1 MKKQNMIK
9 LAAAAALTLGLSGN
23 AMAAIDNGDLIRVVY
38 DTVGSVEYATDLG
51 SFSSILSR
59 TAGGEKNIVVGAG
72 VDAVQTSIFGSTT
85 QMSDLRVAYFTFD
98 SANGKWVGLASG
110 LESISNV
117 ARKYGNFE
125 TAAQAVSGMAS
136 APTNGAYDA
145 NMVTADSAKL
155 ANKSGANTFYTK
167 FSAVLG
173 PNYAGMVS
181 NTNTNG
187 IASLAALA
195 TAGGTVE
202 QNFFTWTGTN
212 TNVASAGSLAFTLTM
227 LADGSTVIN
236 KMDGPQTPVPA
247 AAWLLGSGLMGLVG
261 LRRRMNK
268 EA

>member
-23 AMAAIDNGDLIRVVY
+23 ALAAIDNGDLIRVVY

-51 SFSSILSR
+51 NFQDIKTR
-59 TAGGEKNIVVGAG
+59 TANGEKNIVVGAG
-72 VDAVQTSIFGSTT
+72 VDAINTSIFGATT
-85 QMSDLRVAYFTFD
+85 QMGDLRVAYFTFD
-98 SANGKWVGLASG
+98 SNNGQWVGLTSQLG
-110 LESISNV
+110 SISNIS
-117 ARKYGNFE
+117 RKYSTFQ
-125 TAAQAVSGMAS
+125 TAAQSVSGTVTT
-136 APTNGAYDA
+136 PTNGAYDA
-145 NMVTADSAKL
+145 NMITADSAKL

-167 FSAVLG
+167 FGVLSQNFG
-173 PNYAGMVS
+173 IFGGMVAAP
-181 NTNTNG
+181 NTLP
-187 IASLAALA
+187 SLAALA
-195 TAGGTVE
+195 SGGSVE

-212 TNVASAGSLAFTLTM
+212 TNNASAGTLAFTLTT

>member
-23 AMAAIDNGDLIRVVY
+23 ALAAIDNGDLIRVVY

-51 SFSSILSR
+51 NFQDIKTR
-59 TAGGEKNIVVGAG
+59 TAAGEKNIVVGAG
-72 VDAVQTSIFGSTT
+72 VDAIQTSIFGSST
-85 QMSDLRVAYFTFD
+85 QMSDLRVAYFTYD
-98 SANGKWVGLASG
+98 ANNGKWVGLASG
-110 LESISNV
+110 LDSISNV
-117 ARKYGNFE
+117 ARKYSTFE
-125 TAAQAVSGMAS
+125 GAAWAISGTNTT
-136 APTNGAYDA
+136 PTNGVYDA
-145 NMVTADSAKL
+145 AMVTDNSAKL
-155 ANKSGANTFYTK
+155 ANKSAANTFYTK
-167 FSAVLG
+167 FSVSLG

-181 NTNTNG
+181 NSNVNG

-195 TAGGTVE
+195 TGGAVE

-212 TNVASAGSLAFTLTM
+212 TNAASAGTLAFTLTT

-236 KMDGPQTPVPA
+236 KMDAPQVPVPA

>member
-1 MKKQNMIK
+1 MIK

-51 SFSSILSR
+51 NFQDILSR
-59 TAGGEKNIVVGAG
+59 TAAGEKNIVTGNG
-72 VDAVQTSIFGSTT
+72 VDAIQTSIFSETT

-110 LESISNV
+110 LENINNV
-117 ARKYGNFE
+117 SRKYGTFQS
-125 TAAQAVSGMAS
+125 ASQALTYGA
-136 APTNGAYDA
+136 TGTTGAYDL
-145 NMVTADSAKL
+145 NMVTDNSAKL
-155 ANKSGANTFYTK
+155 ANKSATNTFYTK
-167 FSAVLG
+167 FGAVLSG
-173 PNYAGMVS
+173 AVYAGMVA
-181 NTNTNG
+181 NNTNG

-195 TAGGTVE
+195 TGGQVD
-202 QNFFTWTGTN
+202 QNFFTWTGTKTDN
-212 TNVASAGSLAFTLTM
+212 ASAGTLAFTLTT
-227 LADGSTVIN
+227 LSDGVTVIN
-236 KMDGPQTPVPA
+236 KMDAPQVPVPA